1 MRKLKRPRALLFAGI
16 AMALLASGWG
26 AGVSSAQEHPH
37 PTTTAPGPGPST
49 TEHPHPTTPS
59 TTAPTNP
66 NPNQPQPIGTKRTIR
81 YGPFTIPGAPTNPD
95 GTHGHA
101 HTGNM
106 FQFGIQKPCSDCFV
120 TSLAADLVYAD
131 GTQANWSNDAQLHHM
146 VMFNSAWGKSDATCS
161 ASVLGFLGQRFFAAG
176 DERTK
181 VISPQ
186 GYGYYTGWFDSW
198 SMIYELAN
206 HQTTPKQVY
215 ISMDYWYVPASWG
228 QAPGMTNVEPVWMDI
243 DQCGDSEYTTPQGPS
258 QQRWTWTVNRP
269 GRIIGA
275 GGHLHDG
282 GVNLDIRNDS
292 TGARI
297 CNSVAGYGETPAYV
311 GHHGE
316 RHISSMSTC
325 TAAGSSPVATV
336 SNGQRVSITA
346 NYDQPASVP
355 DAMGIAL
362 LYVAP

>member
-1 MRKLKRPRALLFAGI
+1 MGRLKWRRALLLTGI
-16 AMALLASGWG
+16 TAALLASGWG
-26 AGVSSAQEHPH
+26 MGVSSAQEHPH
-37 PTTTAPGPGPST
+37 PTTPST
-49 TEHPHPTTPS
+49 TTPTTTTPGNPS
-59 TTAPTNP
+59 P
-66 NPNQPQPIGTKRTIR
+66 NPNQPPPVGTRRTIR

-106 FQFGIQKPCSDCFV
+106 FQLGIQKPCSDCFV
-120 TSLAADLVYAD
+120 TGLVADLVYAD

-146 VMFNSAWGKSDATCS
+146 AMVNSAWGRSDATCS
-161 ASVLGFLGQRFFAAG
+161 AAVLGFLGQRFFAAG
-176 DERTK
+176 DVRTR
-181 VISPQ
+181 VSSPQ

-228 QAPGMTNVEPVWMDI
+228 QAPGMTNVEPVWLDI
-243 DQCGDSEYTTPQGPS
+243 DQCGDSGYTTPQGPS
-258 QQRWTWTVNRP
+258 SQRWTWTVNRP
-269 GRIIGA
+269 GRIVGA

-282 GVNLDIRNDS
+282 GVDLDIRNDS

-316 RHISSMSTC
+316 RHLSSMSTC
-325 TAAGSSPVATV
+325 TAGAAPVATV
-336 SNGQRVSITA
+336 SSGQRVSITA